1 MLTVAYDGSGYHGFA
16 FQENT
21 LTIEG
26 ELKKAV
32 DALTGEDIEIIGASR
47 TDAGVHAY
55 GNVVV
60 FNTESTIPPGSF
72 APALNNRLPDDIRIM
87 KSEEVPVGFH
97 PRKCLSEKTYEYRI
111 LNVKTMIPTK
121 RLYTCHNSY
130 PLDEKRMDEA
140 TKYLV
145 GEYDFS
151 SFCAAGSQALSHVRR
166 IIAAGV
172 KRDGDEIVIS
182 ITGNGFLYNM
192 VRIIAGTLMEIGRG
206 KGEPSDIKRMI
217 DARDRAAAGPTAP
230 AQGLFLIKYSFFD
243 EL

>member
-21 LTIEG
+21 ETIEG

-32 DALTGEDIEIIGASR
+32 DGLTGEDVEIIGASR

-60 FNTESTIPPGSF
+60 FNTESTIPAESF

-87 KSEEVPVGFH
+87 ASREVPEGFH

-111 LNVKTMIPTK
+111 LNVKTMVPTK
-121 RLYTCHNSY
+121 RLYFCHNSY
-130 PLDEKRMDEA
+130 PLDEMRMNEA
-140 TKYLV
+140 ARYLV
-145 GEYDFS
+145 GEHDFS

-166 IIAAGV
+166 IISAEV
-172 KRDGDEIVIS
+172 TRDGDEIVIR

-206 KGEPSDIKRMI
+206 KGEPSDVEKMI
-217 DARDRAAAGPTAP
+217 EAKDRAAAGPTAP
-230 AQGLFLIKYSFFD
+230 PQGLFLIKYEFPED
-243 EL
+243 L